1 MILWVIRKDL
11 SWVVKSQD
19 LPWEIT
25 FFKKVTISFGLF
37 FDENNIA
44 KLRIHHAVSEE
55 ISAADDQ
62 LLLN

>member
-1 MILWVIRKDL
+1 M
-11 SWVVKSQD
+11 
-19 LPWEIT
+19 
-25 FFKKVTISFGLF
+25 ISFGLF

-55 ISAADDQ
+55 IAAADGQ